1 MSNLL
6 FFCIMEN
13 SVKKAVKKLIDLTPV
28 RKHCYELSKEQRVLL
43 ADKTWI
49 IGLDNESN
57 KKISAELKRLHPFKT
72 YQIDAKQMDETELA
86 KAIKSAKLIFSN
98 NEEQSVV
105 ISPNGVC
112 LPSADKE
119 VLFLSDDFCQDI
131 LENHV
136 KGNISNLTSATTG
149 NVLNHWVMKNYQ
161 QIWIYGD
168 TLMSGVYA
176 AYAASEIKKY
186 YGKYP
191 LILLFHDNDVR
202 SMPNV
207 DINNELLKTLGIPVF
222 CKITENDIYEIPA
235 HALFITPQHR
245 LLYTQRVIE
254 DNNVDIY
261 TIPETDVI
269 IKDGNLAMY
278 YIDRAMDELPPKQNG
293 STLCQRLWRQAKLAH
308 NFAGQL
314 HHEVKSEL
322 SEAMELL
329 LKEHK
334 PRLQKLYG
342 QI

>member
-1 MSNLL
+1 
-6 FFCIMEN
+6 MEN
-13 SVKKAVKKLIDLTPV
+13 TVKKAIKKMISLTPV
-28 RKHCYELSKEQRVLL
+28 IKNCYELGKEQRILL

-49 IGLDNESN
+49 IRLKNESD
-57 KKISAELKRLHPFKT
+57 KKISAELESLHPFKT
-72 YQIDAKQMDETELA
+72 HQIDVTQMDKSVLE
-86 KAIKSAKLIFSN
+86 KAINNAKLIFN
-98 NEEQSVV
+98 NNKEQSV
-105 ISPNGVC
+105 IICPKDIC
-112 LPSADKE
+112 LPTEDEKI
-119 VLFLSDDFCQDI
+119 LFVSNSFCQDI
-131 LENHV
+131 LEDMV
-136 KGNISNLTSATTG
+136 KGKNATSTSSSADG
-149 NVLNHWVMKNYQ
+149 FLNHWVMKNYQ

-176 AYAASEIKKY
+176 AYAASEIKKN

-191 LILLFHDNDVR
+191 LILLFHNNDVR

-269 IKDGNLAMY
+269 IKDDNLAMY
-278 YIDRAMDELPPKQNG
+278 YIDRAMDELSPKQNG